1 VSLEVP
7 LISGFTRSSPC
18 KIMRIIII
26 VSISALRHTH
36 DRFENQLKAYAASGA
51 ALQQGG
57 STMIQM
63 LICRLTS
70 CPGHDK
76 ATVVLEDVDRR
87 LELAGLIPIH
97 EAYRLARVLRL
108 ARCTYV
114 PVLELIDGLLAH
126 GNARVL
132 HAVLDGDEAGV
143 SATLYVGENDGEAV
157 FPCHPVDA
165 LALAERTRAPIYVTD
180 EVLHH
185 ARPLGQPHGR
195 ENGHLDSVH
204 YPELTRLEHFTFSV
218 ARQEL
223 NVSQYSALD
232 RIPVALWE

>member
-1 VSLEVP
+1 MSLEVP
-7 LISGFTRSSPC
+7 LISGFTRLSLC

-36 DRFENQLKAYAASGA
+36 DRFENQLKVYTASGA
-51 ALQQGG
+51 ALPQQGG

-76 ATVVLEDVDRR
+76 ATVVLEDVNRR
-87 LELAGLIPIH
+87 LELAGLIPMH
-97 EAYRLARVLRL
+97 EAYRLARVLGL
-108 ARCTYV
+108 ARCTCV

-126 GNARVL
+126 CNARVL
-132 HAVLDGDEAGV
+132 HAVLDGDEARV

-185 ARPLGQPHGR
+185 ARPLGQTHGR
-195 ENGHLDSVH
+195 GNGHPDSVH
-204 YPELTRLEHFTFSV
+204 YPELTRLEDFH
-218 ARQEL
+218 
-223 NVSQYSALD
+223 
-232 RIPVALWE
+232 P

>member
-1 VSLEVP
+1 
-7 LISGFTRSSPC
+7 
-18 KIMRIIII
+18 
-26 VSISALRHTH
+26 
-36 DRFENQLKAYAASGA
+36 
-51 ALQQGG
+51 
-57 STMIQM
+57 MIQM

-70 CPGHDK
+70 CPRHDK

-87 LELAGLIPIH
+87 LDLACLIPMH
-97 EAYRLARVLRL
+97 EAYRLARVLGL

-126 GNARVL
+126 CNARVL

-165 LALAERTRAPIYVTD
+165 LALAERTRAPIPIYATD
-180 EVLHH
+180 EVLHQ

-195 ENGHLDSVH
+195 GNGHRTACITPKGTKCILS
-204 YPELTRLEHFTFSV
+204 F
-218 ARQEL
+218 
-223 NVSQYSALD
+223 
-232 RIPVALWE
+232 